1 MRRVVAVT
9 GANGFV
15 GRHIVTKLLDEGWL
29 VRGITR
35 SPASLPHGV
44 EPHAVGYLGSEETL
58 RALEGCAA
66 LVHAAG
72 RAHRA
77 ARGSPGQDAFRD
89 VNVTATSALLDAAL
103 RAKVGAVVLV
113 SSVAAVAGASEARLT
128 PDTPPRPDTPYGR
141 SKLESE
147 EVVRAKCRAAGVPA
161 VILRP
166 PMIYGPGMP
175 GNPARIFRLV
185 WRGVPLPLGALTQR
199 RSVVGIQNFV
209 AAVAIV
215 LNQPTIAMGAHFVAD
230 REEVSTAEFARR
242 CGAALGRPARL
253 IAVSPGALRGLARAI
268 APALRLLGRE
278 AVAEAIAR
286 VTGGLTVDTRSLTSA
301 TGFTP
306 PLSLDAGLA
315 LAAVDFRAS
324 HGSRR

>member
-1 MRRVVAVT
+1 MSRVVAVT

-15 GRHIVTKLLDEGWL
+15 GRHVVAKLLEEGWL
-29 VRGITR
+29 VRAITR

-44 EPHAVGYLGSEETL
+44 EPRVVGCLGSEETL

-72 RAHRA
+72 LAHRD
-77 ARGSPGQDAFRD
+77 ARGSLGRDAFRD

-103 RAKVGAVVLV
+103 AARVGVVVLV
-113 SSVAAVAGASEARLT
+113 SSVAAVASASQVRLA
-128 PDTPPRPDTPYGR
+128 PDTPPRPDTPYGQ
-141 SKLESE
+141 SKLEAE
-147 EVVRAKCRAAGVPA
+147 EVVSAKCRAAGVPA

-166 PMIYGPGMP
+166 PMIYGAGMP

-185 WRGVPLPLGALTQR
+185 WRGVPLPLGALTQP
-199 RSVVGIQNFV
+199 RSAVGIQNFV

-215 LNQPTIAMGAHFVAD
+215 LDQPTAAVGAHFVAD

-253 IAVSPGALRGLARAI
+253 IAVSPGALRGLARVM
-268 APALRLLGRE
+268 APALRLLGRDG
-278 AVAEAIAR
+278 VAEAIAR
-286 VTGGLTVDTRSLTSA
+286 VTGALTVDTRSLTSA

-315 LAAVDFRAS
+315 LAAADFRAR
-324 HGSRR
+324 HGSGR